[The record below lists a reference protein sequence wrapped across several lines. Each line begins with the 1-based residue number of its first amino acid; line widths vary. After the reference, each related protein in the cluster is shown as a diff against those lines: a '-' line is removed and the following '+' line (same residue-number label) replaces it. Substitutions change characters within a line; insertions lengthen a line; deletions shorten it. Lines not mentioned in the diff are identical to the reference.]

1 MIMKPCIKLCHN
13 VIISDTGDVC
23 IGELPG
29 SALIIKTAPE
39 WVKCLLQKLD
49 GKRTLPRIK
58 KEMNILHSE
67 LDAASIDKL
76 IEKLLSKNLLEDS
89 AIFPDVLSH
98 KESERY
104 DRQILQFSVIDKDNK
119 PPFVYQERIKNST
132 VAILGMGGWGTWCA
146 LQLTLLGVGNI
157 KIVDGDD
164 VELTNIN
171 RQVLYSDK
179 DIGQKKVHVAKIR
192 LEEINPHVNI
202 IAFNEFVTRDETRLK
217 ELLRGVN
224 LIILAWA
231 SLGYYRKNTVEEK
244 VHSLASVY
252 GIPII
257 ELGGDP
263 IDISVGPVFPYDG
276 KHCSYNALK
285 QQQISHYYS
294 SDNEISNIQ
303 QARMKQS
310 YLNGERVVN
319 SWQSAPSLAAMSGL
333 VSDQVIKILTKY
345 DDSCLIGKRFHISL
359 RDFSTYIEDVFK
371 YE

>member
-1 MIMKPCIKLCHN
+1 MGKMFASKA
-13 VIISDTGDVC
+13 G
-23 IGELPG
+23 
-29 SALIIKTAPE
+29 
-39 WVKCLLQKLD
+39 WQKNIT
-49 GKRTLPRIK
+49 KNK
-58 KEMNILHSE
+58 KEMKILHCE
-67 LDAASIDKL
+67 LDEVLIDSF
-76 IEKLLSKNLLEDS
+76 IAKLLSKNLLEDS
-89 AIFPDVLSH
+89 AIFPDALSH

-104 DRQILQFSVIDKDNK
+104 NRQILQFSVIDKDNK
-119 PPFVYQERIKNST
+119 PPFVYQERLKNST

-146 LQLTLLGVGNI
+146 LQLTLLGIGNI

-179 DIGQKKVHVAKIR
+179 DIGQQKVHAAKSR
-192 LEEINPHVNI
+192 LEEINAHVNI
-202 IAFNEFVTRDETRLK
+202 MAFNEFVTRDETRLK
-217 ELLRGVN
+217 ELLHDID

-244 VHSLASVY
+244 VHSLASLY

-294 SDNEISNIQ
+294 SDNEMSNIQ

-319 SWQSAPSLAAMSGL
+319 AWQSAPSLAAMSGL
-333 VSDQVIKILTKY
+333 VSDQVIKIFTRY

-359 RDFSTYIEDVFK
+359 RDFSSYIEDVFK
-371 YE
+371 YG